1 MTFIRISGL
10 VKINLITANILK
22 IDNSST
28 NKQKKRSVNL
38 EMNQKHTTSK
48 AKNHYLGSYKLNKVS
63 LSWFDDK

>member
-10 VKINLITANILK
+10 IKINLITANILK

-28 NKQKKRSVNL
+28 NKQN
-38 EMNQKHTTSK
+38 MISK
-48 AKNHYLGSYKLNKVS
+48 SRDEPKAHHIQSKNHYLGSYKLNKVS